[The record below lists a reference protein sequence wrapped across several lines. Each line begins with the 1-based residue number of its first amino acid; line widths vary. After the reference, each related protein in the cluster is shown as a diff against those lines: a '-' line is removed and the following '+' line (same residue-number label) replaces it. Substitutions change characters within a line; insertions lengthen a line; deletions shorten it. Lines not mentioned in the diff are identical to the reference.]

1 MRTLRELVF
10 RTLLLL
16 IVLVFFAAFVAIFYP
31 DTIPWFGAL
40 FQVSQALLG
49 TPLLLLL
56 LAVFLLSLILPRR
69 R

>member
-1 MRTLRELVF
+1 MRTLRELIF
-10 RTLLLL
+10 R
-16 IVLVFFAAFVAIFYP
+16 

-56 LAVFLLSLILPRR
+56 LAVFFLSLILPRR
-69 R
+69 C

>member
-1 MRTLRELVF
+1 MRTLRELIF
-10 RTLLLL
+10 R
-16 IVLVFFAAFVAIFYP
+16 

-40 FQVSQALLG
+40 FQVSRALLG

-56 LAVFLLSLILPRR
+56 LAVFFLSLILPRR